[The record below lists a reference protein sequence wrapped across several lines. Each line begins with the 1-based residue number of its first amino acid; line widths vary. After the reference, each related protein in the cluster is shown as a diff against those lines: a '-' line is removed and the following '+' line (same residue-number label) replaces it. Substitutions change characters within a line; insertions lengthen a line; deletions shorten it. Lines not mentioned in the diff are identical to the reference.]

1 MNVRPGR
8 AGDAEVLR
16 DVERRAGQRFRDV
29 GMPDIADDEPMSCD
43 RLTTYTDAGRCWV
56 AVDATDVPI
65 GYVVVDV
72 VDGNAHVEQVTV
84 DPDHQGQGIG
94 HLLLDR
100 VAAWATDRGMPALTL
115 TTFRD
120 VPWNAP
126 LYRHLGFRDL
136 DEDELGEELRR
147 LRDDEAAHGLDP
159 ALRVCMRRDVA

>member
-1 MNVRPGR
+1 MIRP
-8 AGDAEVLR
+8 AVPSDADGLR
-16 DVERRAGQRFRDV
+16 EIERRAGERFREI
-29 GMPDIADDEPMSCD
+29 GMAEIADDEPMPAD
-43 RLTTYTDAGRCWV
+43 QVVRYAEAGRAWV
-56 AVDATDVPI
+56 SDDGGSPV

-84 DPDHQGQGIG
+84 DPEHQGKGIG
-94 HLLLDR
+94 RALLDA
-100 VAAWATDRGMPALTL
+100 VEAWARSEGRPALTL

-136 DEDELGEELRR
+136 AEDEIGPELRR

-159 ALRVCMRRDVA
+159 ALRVGMRRDVER